1 MDTVRR
7 RHKIIVSLAVLCF
20 VFFAAALALA
30 EWNRNTQIESLLVFS
45 PNPILRQVSAPIEKH
60 DTASIELLKDMADF
74 LEDSLTPKGGLALPQ
89 LGVSKRGFVVLVDD
103 DPVIMINPKVTVSG
117 EQVPSLEGCL
127 SIPDT
132 FGYVHR
138 WENVFVE
145 YHDENWQ
152 YQSLDL
158 DDIESFA
165 VQHEYDHLN
174 GILIADNFLPNKY
187 NDPEKDIRML
197 D

>member
-7 RHKIIVSLAVLCF
+7 RHTIIASLAVLCF
-20 VFFAAALALA
+20 VLFGAALALA
-30 EWNRNTQIESLLVFS
+30 DWNSNTRIDSMLVFA
-45 PNPILRQVSAPIEKH
+45 PNPALRQVSVSIERH
-60 DTASIELLKDMADF
+60 DTESIELLKDMADF

-103 DPVIMINPKVTVSG
+103 DPVIMINPKVTASG
-117 EQVPSLEGCL
+117 DQVASLEGCL

-138 WENVFVE
+138 WENVLVE
-145 YHDENWQ
+145 YHDGNWQ
-152 YQSLDL
+152 HQSLSL

-165 VQHEYDHLN
+165 VQHEHDHLN
-174 GILIADNFLPNKY
+174 GILISDNFLPNKY
-187 NDPEKDIRML
+187 NDPEKNARLL